1 MEKAAGAAHKS
12 QILGQ
17 YWQQQ
22 SPATLGYHLLP
33 PQPTSEG
40 FTKKTHAANCPQQC
54 LQALP
59 TPAGSTFHFTISQHA
74 GTALAFL
81 PNLHDFYGI
90 LQELLS
96 PCHFHLAYLRPS
108 EAPRLATVLELG
120 PSLGRH
126 LCCSVGLRPIHPLV
140 DLTCASR
147 TSRGF
152 HLLLTTAHCTCCS
165 IQATKRIAPFKAA
178 SCCRKVRNKVS
189 REI

>member
-1 MEKAAGAAHKS
+1 M
-12 QILGQ
+12 
-17 YWQQQ
+17 
-22 SPATLGYHLLP
+22 LP